1 MGNVG
6 PAKNGS
12 IPEAAKSSFLE
23 IGDWLA
29 TNGEA
34 IYGSRPFHLFGEGPT
49 LMGCGA
55 FASQQIN
62 FTKADFRFTA
72 GKGSVF
78 AVAMGAVGGD
88 AVTIKSLGK
97 GRATAGEIGVV
108 EVLGWGPVRW
118 TVTDAG
124 LRAELPREVGR
135 LPVIAVRGLGDVQ
148 WDGIVR
154 QGWDGS
160 IALDATDSDSLR
172 GGSML
177 DVVEG
182 CAGSCSG
189 SRTVVGGLAGN
200 RNVTTEV
207 VWKLRVKT
215 AGMYVPT
222 MKLSSPN
229 FSTELRLTIGD
240 AKSTVTVPATRLG
253 EFIDVM
259 GSSVALRAGDVRVTV
274 AAEAVTK
281 SLLHAGEF
289 GSAWVKDKHV
299 NYFDGCTVD
308 GQNWLDLGK
317 TTTMEECFEACKAN
331 ERCRAATW
339 HDFTQEHANLCVGRT
354 DGFYRPANS
363 IAHYSIRRSTTVATD
378 ACVGSS
384 GVSLGA
390 VMLVPTE
397 AIV

>member
-1 MGNVG
+1 
-6 PAKNGS
+6 
-12 IPEAAKSSFLE
+12 
-23 IGDWLA
+23 
-29 TNGEA
+29 
-34 IYGSRPFHLFGEGPT
+34 
-49 LMGCGA
+49 MGCGA

-97 GRATAGEIGVV
+97 GRATAGEISAV

-135 LPVIAVRGLGDVQ
+135 LPVIAVRGLGDVH
-148 WDGIVR
+148 WDGLVR

-200 RNVTTEV
+200 GNVTTEV
-207 VWKLRVKT
+207 VWNLRVKT
-215 AGMYVPT
+215 AGVYVPT
-222 MKLSSPN
+222 MQLSSPG
-229 FSTELRLTIGD
+229 FETELSLTIGD
-240 AKSTVTVPATRLG
+240 ATSTVRVPETRLG
-253 EFIDVM
+253 EFVDVVGPPM
-259 GSSVALRAGDVRVTV
+259 ALHASDVRV
-274 AAEAVTK
+274 AAAGKAATK
-281 SLLHAGEF
+281 SLLGEF
-289 GSAWVKDKHV
+289 AAAWVPDKHM

-308 GQNWLDLGK
+308 GENWLDLGK
-317 TTTMEECFEACKAN
+317 TATMGECFQACKAN
-331 ERCRAATW
+331 ERCLAATW
-339 HDFTQEHANLCVGRT
+339 HDFTQEQANLCVGRT
-354 DGFYRPANS
+354 DGFYRPSNS
-363 IAHYSIRRSTTVATD
+363 IAHYSIRRATTVATD

-384 GVSLGA
+384 SVSLAA
-390 VMLVPTE
+390 VRLVPAE